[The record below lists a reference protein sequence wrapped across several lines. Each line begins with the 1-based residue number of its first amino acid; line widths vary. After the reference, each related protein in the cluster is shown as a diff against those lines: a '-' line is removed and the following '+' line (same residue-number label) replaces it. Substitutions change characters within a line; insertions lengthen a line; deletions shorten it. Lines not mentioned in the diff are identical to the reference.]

1 MSRPV
6 HFKKYV
12 FLIEFHVIQKTATY
26 GGKIRCFFRFF
37 KGYDAIG
44 GWMGSFFHFL
54 AQSFLRQK
62 MKKAPIHPP
71 IASYQVKR
79 GWLVTPYF
87 SSVRCC
93 FRY

>member
-1 MSRPV
+1 
-6 HFKKYV
+6 
-12 FLIEFHVIQKTATY
+12 
-26 GGKIRCFFRFF
+26 
-37 KGYDAIG
+37 
-44 GWMGSFFHFL
+44 MGSFFHFL

-93 FRY
+93 FRYYSIEQKINKIDVADE